1 MATATTTAPATAA
14 RPRERGAAGGNKF
27 WPYLRANWLSLLGIL
42 LIAAYCLF
50 PFYWMIV
57 SSFQVE
63 PWIFQNNFW
72 PKHPTWDNYSAV
84 FGGRNHFG
92 KALLNSVIVAG
103 VSTVVALTVGMFAA
117 YALARLRFRFKG
129 LVLGAILSIAMF
141 PPIALLTPLFGWV
154 TDFGWIDTYQA
165 MIIPDISFALPLTIW
180 ILTSF
185 FAEMPWELEQAAKID
200 GATPGQAFRKVIVP
214 LAAPGVFT
222 TAILVFIFVWNEFLI
237 AYTMTQT
244 NAAQPVTVAITKF
257 TGSSQF
263 QQPFGTIM
271 AAGVVVTIPLIVLV
285 LLFQRRIVAGLTAG
299 GVKG

>member
-1 MATATTTAPATAA
+1 MATVSATLP
-14 RPRERGAAGGNKF
+14 RGAQQAQRGAPRRSALD
-27 WPYLRANWLSLLGIL
+27 WLRSNGLTWLGIL

-50 PFYWMIV
+50 PFYWMVV

-63 PWIFQNNFW
+63 PWIFGNNFI
-72 PKHPTWDNYSAV
+72 PQHPTWANYSAV

-103 VSTVVALTVGMFAA
+103 VSTVVALSVGMFAS
-117 YALARLRFRFKG
+117 YALARLQFRFKA
-129 LVLGAILSIAMF
+129 LILGAILSIAMF
-141 PPIALLTPLFGWV
+141 PGIAMLIPLFQWV
-154 TDFGWIDTYQA
+154 TDLGWIDTYQA
-165 MIIPDISFALPLTIW
+165 MIIPDISFALPLTVW

-271 AAGVVVTIPLIVLV
+271 AAGVVVTIPLIIIVLI
-285 LLFQRRIVAGLTAG
+285 FQRRIVAGLTAG

>member
-1 MATATTTAPATAA
+1 MARRAA
-14 RPRERGAAGGNKF
+14 RASGESTASRVGR
-27 WPYLRANWLSLLGIL
+27 YLRTNGLTMLGVL
-42 LIAAYCLF
+42 LIAVYCLF

-63 PWIFQNNFW
+63 PWIFDNNII
-72 PKHPTWDNYSAV
+72 PKHPTWANYHAV
-84 FGGRNHFG
+84 FSGRNHFG
-92 KALLNSVIVAG
+92 KALFNSVVVAG
-103 VSTVVALTVGMFAA
+103 VSTVIALSVGMFAS
-117 YALARLRFRFKG
+117 YALARLRFRFKA
-129 LVLGAILSIAMF
+129 LILGAVLSIAMF
-141 PPIALLTPLFGWV
+141 PGIAMLIPLFQWV
-154 TDFGWIDTYQA
+154 TDLGWIDTYQA
-165 MIIPDISFALPLTIW
+165 MIIPDISFALPLTVW

-185 FAEMPWELEQAAKID
+185 FAEMPWELEEAAKID
-200 GATPGQAFRKVIVP
+200 GATPGEAFRKVIVP

-257 TGSSQF
+257 TGSSEF

-271 AAGVVVTIPLIVLV
+271 AAGVVVTIPLIAIV

>member
-1 MATATTTAPATAA
+1 MTTASTARRAGSAATTRR
-14 RPRERGAAGGNKF
+14 RPRRRGGPLG
-27 WPYLRANWLSLLGIL
+27 YLRTNGLTMLGVV
-42 LIAAYCLF
+42 LIAVYCLF
-50 PFYWMIV
+50 PFYWMVV
-57 SSFQVE
+57 SSLQVE
-63 PWIFQNNFW
+63 PWIFGNNFI
-72 PKHPTWDNYSAV
+72 PQHPTLENYRAV
-84 FGGRNHFG
+84 FGTRNHFG

-103 VSTVVALTVGMFAA
+103 VSTVVALVVGTFAA
-117 YALARLRFRFKG
+117 YAIARLRFRFKA
-129 LVLGAILSIAMF
+129 LVLGAILSIVMF
-141 PPIALLTPLFGWV
+141 PGIALLIPMFEWV
-154 TDFGWIDTYQA
+154 TTLGWIDTYQA
-165 MIIPDISFALPLTIW
+165 MIIPDISFALPLTVW

-271 AAGVVVTIPLIVLV
+271 AAGVIVTIPLIIIVLI
-285 LLFQRRIVAGLTAG
+285 FQRRIVAGLTAG